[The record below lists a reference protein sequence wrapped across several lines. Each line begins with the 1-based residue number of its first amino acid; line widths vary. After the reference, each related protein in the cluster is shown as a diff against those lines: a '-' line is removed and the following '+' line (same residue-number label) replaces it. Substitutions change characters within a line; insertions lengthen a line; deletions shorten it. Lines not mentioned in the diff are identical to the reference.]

1 MRALARFVMSG
12 RLPAIGLAAA
22 SLLLSLPLPPLSSP
36 LAYVSGGI
44 MALVSL
50 SQSLLESLGVLV
62 GAAILTALAASLI
75 FTTTVPVVGA
85 ALILWVPVLCGAR
98 ILRASNDLPA
108 TLLVLTLLAVLLV
121 AVLHLL
127 FGDTGAWWEERLNP
141 VLKPAL
147 ENQGLDSSIVGQI
160 APWVTGLLATALLV
174 GIVLSLLLGRWW
186 QAVVFNRGS
195 FGEEFRRL
203 QFGRIMAGVT
213 LLIWAATGVPD
224 LPWHSGFRDIGMV
237 LVVPFVLAGLA
248 VLHGLV
254 HSLGLHKGWLVAVY
268 AMMIVASPAVELLLA
283 FLGLADSWLNIRQ
296 RVSNKGAS

>member
-22 SLLLSLPLPPLSSP
+22 SLLLSLPAPPLSSP

-44 MALVSL
+44 VALVSL
-50 SQSLLESLGVLV
+50 SQSLLESLGVLI
-62 GAAILTALAASLI
+62 GAAVLTALVASLI
-75 FTTTVPVVGA
+75 YTTALPVVGA

-98 ILRASNDLPA
+98 ILKASNDLPV
-108 TLLVLTLLAVLLV
+108 TLLALTLLAVMLV
-121 AVLHLL
+121 VVFHLSL
-127 FGDTGAWWEERLNP
+127 GDTIAWWEDHLSP
-141 VLKPAL
+141 VLKPVL
-147 ENQGLDSSIVGQI
+147 EQQGMDSSVVAQI
-160 APWVTGLLATALLV
+160 APWMTGLLATALLV

-203 QFGRIMAGVT
+203 QFGRLIAGAT
-213 LLIWAATGVPD
+213 LLVWAATAIPD
-224 LPWHSGFRDIGMV
+224 MPWRSGFLDIGIV

-254 HSLGLHKGWLVAVY
+254 HSLRLHKGWLVVVY
-268 AMMIVASPAVELLLA
+268 IMIIVASPAVELLLA
-283 FLGLADSWLNIRQ
+283 LLGLADSWLNIRQ
-296 RVSNKGAS
+296 RVSSKGAS